1 MRRIAAAQSDLH
13 AYPPRVGVV
22 GSARAPGE
30 TTRAHVDSYRQHAS
44 AGLQLCLQ
52 VWTQATA
59 TSGRSL
65 VVFKATRTIHIIMN
79 AVDVKVVVLIDA
91 YQRKTGFSPVIE
103 IATPSRPPILL
114 AMIRAHVRLS
124 NSAPA

>member
-1 MRRIAAAQSDLH
+1 
-13 AYPPRVGVV
+13 
-22 GSARAPGE
+22 
-30 TTRAHVDSYRQHAS
+30 
-44 AGLQLCLQ
+44 LQ

-59 TSGRSL
+59 ASGRSL

-91 YQRKTGFSPVIE
+91 YQRKTGFSPVID

-124 NSAPA
+124 NSAPASTPHPTVAGRLAV